1 MNTEEETRMAEEK
14 LHEAERRMVEA
25 MRKIYAERKWI
36 GEEKNRIEET
46 KMEMELKFTDI
57 VDDQKSQADAFR
69 LKMKQIRKFAHEKEI
84 FLNYAFGVNVILF
97 TIIIAMFGL
106 FVGLC
111 MR

>member
-1 MNTEEETRMAEEK
+1 MAEEK

-57 VDDQKSQADAFR
+57 VDNQKSQADAFR
-69 LKMKQIRKFAHEKEI
+69 LKMKKIRIYAHEKEI
-84 FLNYAFGVNVILF
+84 CLNYAFGINVILF
-97 TIIIAMFGL
+97 TIIIAMFKL
-106 FVGLC
+106 LVGLC